1 MLDAIA
7 WSRKVD
13 SGGAWRGD
21 AMVGD
26 DVTEPE
32 VEAMHAGG
40 VRGVRFN
47 FVRHL
52 GGAPNARAL
61 ERTLAMVEPLGWH
74 LVLHFDA
81 DDIESHAELF
91 RRSRVPF
98 VIDHMGRV
106 QAARGLDQRPFRM
119 LLDLMKNPLA
129 WATGSRPRRVTAEGK
144 PFHDATPF
152 PPALAKAS
160 PTRALGQ
167 THFPHPH

>member
-7 WSRKVD
+7 WSRKFEP
-13 SGGAWRGD
+13 GGAWRGV
-21 AMVGD
+21 AMVGN

-32 VEAMHAGG
+32 LEALHAGG

-81 DDIESHAELF
+81 DDIKSHPQF
-91 RRSRVPF
+91 FPPIRVPF
-98 VIDHMGRV
+98 SIHPMGRV
-106 QAARGLDQRPFRM
+106 
-119 LLDLMKNPLA
+119 
-129 WATGSRPRRVTAEGK
+129 
-144 PFHDATPF
+144 
-152 PPALAKAS
+152 PP
-160 PTRALGQ
+160 
-167 THFPHPH
+167 